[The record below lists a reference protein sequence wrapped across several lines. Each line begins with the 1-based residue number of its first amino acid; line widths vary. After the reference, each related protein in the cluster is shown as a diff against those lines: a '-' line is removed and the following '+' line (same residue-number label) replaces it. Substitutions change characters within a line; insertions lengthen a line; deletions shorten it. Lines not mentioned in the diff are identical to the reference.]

1 MSDASSSLRIIR
13 GPEVDRLT
21 GVHESARNRLESAGQ
36 FPRRVKITDKAV
48 GWVEGEVIA

>member
-21 GVHESARNRLESAGQ
+21 GVHESAR
-36 FPRRVKITDKAV
+36 I
-48 GWVEGEVIA
+48 GWSPPGNSLGA